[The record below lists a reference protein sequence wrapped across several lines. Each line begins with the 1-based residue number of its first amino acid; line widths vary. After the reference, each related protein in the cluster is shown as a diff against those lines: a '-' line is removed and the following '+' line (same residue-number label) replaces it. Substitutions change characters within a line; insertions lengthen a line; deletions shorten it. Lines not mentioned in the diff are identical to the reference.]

1 MKQPQGTLSISRFDM
16 HKRNK
21 ERKEEQLSLTKD
33 LYASWLPYKDENDP
47 YMVHLR
53 RRIKVT
59 ENQLKNMKP

>member
-1 MKQPQGTLSISRFDM
+1 M